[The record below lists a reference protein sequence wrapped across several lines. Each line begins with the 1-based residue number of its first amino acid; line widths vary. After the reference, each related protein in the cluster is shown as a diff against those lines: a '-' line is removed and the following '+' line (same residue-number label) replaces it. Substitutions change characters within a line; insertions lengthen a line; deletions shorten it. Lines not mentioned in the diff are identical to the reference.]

1 MWHHTCP
8 NCGNSSNYK
17 TDDHCPACGYL
28 HPKEVDYENEKE
40 AWHIT
45 FCPECGCHYSQP
57 CLTHQ
62 ANLRKTNDNKDGAD
76 KTNSSWQK
84 QMVEYIKMIN
94 EQLKP

>member
-40 AWHIT
+40 AVTIE
-45 FCPECGCHYSQP
+45 FCPECGCRYFNGCKIHKRAKA
-57 CLTHQ
+57 TVH
-62 ANLRKTNDNKDGAD
+62 AKDDAD
-76 KTNSSWQK
+76 KTNSSWQE
-84 QMVEYIKMIN
+84 QMVEYIKLLN